1 MTTMLKDSL
10 QFLSDGDA
18 AARLDHADLVTAIE
32 NAFRLD
38 RESYIM
44 PQRMILSQGLQTVL
58 VMPCFAK
65 DIFGVKIV
73 TMTQEP
79 GYGPRVLKAN
89 YSVYDAKTGEALLTM
104 EADALTD
111 LRTAATSAVAT
122 RLMARADATVLGVF
136 GTGRQASAHVSVLLS
151 VCNFREVLVC
161 GSSPERSKR
170 FAAAWSEAFKVPV
183 RAVDASTCASE
194 SDVVCTC
201 TTSATPLF
209 DGKLLL
215 AGTHI
220 NAVGAFR
227 PNTRE
232 VDDETILRS
241 RLAVDSYEGAPMEAG
256 DILIPQRNQVIGPDH
271 IIADLHDSLSGKTII
286 RRESSDITLFKSVGC
301 ALEDLAAARLLL
313 ETRAVAEG

>member
-18 AARLDHADLVTAIE
+18 AARLDPVDLVNAIE
-32 NAFRLD
+32 HAFRLD
-38 RESYIM
+38 RASYTM
-44 PQRMILSQGLQTVL
+44 PQRMILSQGLHTVL

-65 DIFGVKIV
+65 DIFGIKIV

-79 GYGPRVLKAN
+79 GYGPKVLKAN
-89 YSVYDAKTGEALLTM
+89 YSVYDAKTGGALLTM

-122 RLMARADATVLGVF
+122 RLMARAEAKVLGVF

-151 VCNFREVLVC
+151 VCNFHEVLVC

-170 FAAAWSEAFKVPV
+170 FAAAWSEEFNVPV

-201 TTSATPLF
+201 TTSAKPLF
-209 DGKLLL
+209 DGKLLR

-232 VDDETILRS
+232 VDDETMLRS

-256 DILIPQRNQVIGPDH
+256 DILIPQQNRIIGPDH
-271 IIADLHDSLSGKTII
+271 IIADLHDSLCGKKIV
-286 RRESSDITLFKSVGC
+286 RRESSDITVFKSVGC

-313 ETRAVAEG
+313 EPRAVPEG

>member
-1 MTTMLKDSL
+1 MATTLKGSL

-18 AARLDHADLVTAIE
+18 AVRLDHLDLVTAIE

-38 RESYIM
+38 RASYTM

-65 DIFGVKIV
+65 DIFGMKIV
-73 TMTQEP
+73 TMAQEP

-89 YSVYDAKTGEALLTM
+89 YSVYDAKTGEALITM
-104 EADALTD
+104 EADVLTD

-122 RLMARADATVLGVF
+122 RLMARADSRVLGVF
-136 GTGRQASAHVSVLLS
+136 GTGRQAKAHVAVLLS

-161 GSSPERSKR
+161 GSSPERSR
-170 FAAAWSEAFKVPV
+170 SFASAWSEEFNVPV

-194 SDVVCTC
+194 TDVICTC
-201 TTSATPLF
+201 TTSVTPLF
-209 DGKLLL
+209 DGKLLRP
-215 AGTHI
+215 GTHV

-232 VDDETILRS
+232 VDDATMLRS

-256 DILIPQRNQVIGPDH
+256 DILIPQRNRIIGPDH
-271 IIADLHDSLSGKTII
+271 IIADLHDGLSGKII

-313 ETRAVAEG
+313 EARTVPEG